1 MFKNIAAYGWMLIDG
16 VILTIEIALLSFMV
30 AILFGLIGAYG
41 KLGRSRIN
49 RFIANCYTVIIR
61 GIPEYVLLLVLYYQG
76 AQLIRLIASLWSE
89 PQGFIEINSFYCRL
103 HHLGFC
109 LRCLCNGSV
118 PRRHFSDPQ
127 RAGGSCLC
135 LRDEPL
141 VDGPPDLVPQMWRF
155 ALPGLGN
162 IWLILLK
169 STAIISLIGLEELTR
184 KSRIAG
190 GATRDPLLFFR
201 SSSAIMYL
209 LLTVVSTFI
218 IKYLERKNNYEL
230 RKPGI

>member
-76 AQLIRLIASLWSE
+76 AQLIRSIVSLWSE
-89 PQGFIEINSFYCRL
+89 PQGFIEINSFIAGFIT
-103 HHLGFC
+103 LGFVYGAYATEAFRGAILAIPKGQVEAAYAC
-109 LRCLCNGSV
+109 GMSRWLMA
-118 PRRHFSDPQ
+118 RRI
-127 RAGGSCLC
+127 
-135 LRDEPL
+135 
-141 VDGPPDLVPQMWRF
+141 LVPQMWRF
-155 ALPGLGN
+155 ALPALGN

-190 GATRDPLLFFR
+190 GATRDPLLFFGIA
-201 SSSAIMYL
+201 AIMYL